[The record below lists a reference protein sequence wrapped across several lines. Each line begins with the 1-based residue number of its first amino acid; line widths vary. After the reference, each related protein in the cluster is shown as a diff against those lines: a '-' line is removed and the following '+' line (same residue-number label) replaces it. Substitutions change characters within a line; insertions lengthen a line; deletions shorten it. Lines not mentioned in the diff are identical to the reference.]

1 MSNIKYLLSFF
12 LCLMSFN
19 SFAHWASTLYEPMP
33 TQILWRANVDIF
45 ESTFQAKIEPR
56 YLDAE
61 KKEFTY
67 DLKIYGTKKGV
78 KYLAYEENDIGHLIY
93 SMTTT
98 DQGYSPLIIVSA
110 DDDKGD
116 KVIRAYQFKENQVTL
131 GAKVRSIRS
140 PETLLYPGE
149 SGMAVIYSKFDNLNN
164 EKFYRIIFVDSR
176 WILGESEQFS
186 FNKSS
191 RYKGLCK

>member
-1 MSNIKYLLSFF
+1 MLLKNICALLLAVFLSFN
-12 LCLMSFN
+12 CS
-19 SFAHWASTLYEPMP
+19 AHWASTLYEPMP

-67 DLKIYGTKKGV
+67 DLKIYGIKKGT

-116 KVIRAYQFKENQVTL
+116 KIIRAYQFKENRVTL

-140 PETLLYPGE
+140 PEMMLFPGE
-149 SGMAVIYSKFDNLNN
+149 SGMRVIYSKIDNLDN
-164 EKFYRIIFVDSR
+164 EKFYRILFADSR
-176 WILGESEQFS
+176 WILGETEEFS
-186 FNKSS
+186 FSKNS
-191 RYKGLCK
+191 RYKGVCN